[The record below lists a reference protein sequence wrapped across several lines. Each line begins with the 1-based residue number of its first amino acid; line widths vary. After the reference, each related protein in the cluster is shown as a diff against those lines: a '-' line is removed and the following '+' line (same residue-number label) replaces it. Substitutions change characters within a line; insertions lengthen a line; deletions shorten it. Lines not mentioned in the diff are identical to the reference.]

1 MAYFSYQFLP
11 HMEKKFK
18 KTLCVITTWNW
29 KHLHDTQK
37 KNAWNENVHT
47 VNNRDLILKPGI
59 ISTYLGKSIAFFHA
73 QKYYYFVWHFLFI
86 SLLCAI
92 FQVPVTCSQS
102 VQLKIRCQF
111 FGSDV
116 FFAHVRNNSCLWWIS
131 SLFWTVFNKL

>member
-1 MAYFSYQFLP
+1 MNFIFKELLDKWRTGENSWLIFLNNFY
-11 HMEKKFK
+11 HIRK

-59 ISTYLGKSIAFFHA
+59 ISTYLGKSIAFIHA

-86 SLLCAI
+86 NLLCAI
-92 FQVPVTCSQS
+92 FQVPGTCSQS

-116 FFAHVRNNSCLWWIS
+116 FFCPC
-131 SLFWTVFNKL
+131 TK